1 MKLQFMLVC
10 SHYTCLSLLHRDKAV
25 LFYSSYRKIEKIHSL
40 HDAVKELCDKSEDLE
55 LNESFFS
62 EKLDQIRNKFKQVS
76 NS

>member
-25 LFYSSYRKIEKIHSL
+25 LFYSSHRKIEKIHSL
-40 HDAVKELCDKSEDLE
+40 HDAVKELYDKSEDLE
-55 LNESFFS
+55 LNASFFT
-62 EKLDQIRNKFKQVS
+62 EKLEIHNKFKQVS